1 MNTTVYKVILTF
13 ETVRF
18 VLNLQLLEMLAMI
31 YFVKYS
37 MEFVFLSFYFILQV
51 DFLIFRQENR
61 SNCWISFCAR
71 CTSWTG
77 RSGGKQPLSL
87 GKGCCRKGVVI
98 HELLHSLGMMH
109 EHCRADRDQFIRI
122 NFNNIKPSKCN
133 RLKRCR
139 YWLIRK

>member
-61 SNCWISFCAR
+61 SNC
-71 CTSWTG
+71 
-77 RSGGKQPLSL
+77 
-87 GKGCCRKGVVI
+87 
-98 HELLHSLGMMH
+98 
-109 EHCRADRDQFIRI
+109 
-122 NFNNIKPSKCN
+122 
-133 RLKRCR
+133 
-139 YWLIRK
+139 

>member
-1 MNTTVYKVILTF
+1 MNTTLYKVILTF

-37 MEFVFLSFYFILQV
+37 IEFVFLSFYFILQV
-51 DFLIFRQENR
+51 DFWIFRQFWACTLLR
-61 SNCWISFCAR
+61 FQRKTVLCWISFCAR

-77 RSGGKQPLSL
+77 QSGGKQPLSL

-133 RLKRCR
+133 RL
-139 YWLIRK
+139 